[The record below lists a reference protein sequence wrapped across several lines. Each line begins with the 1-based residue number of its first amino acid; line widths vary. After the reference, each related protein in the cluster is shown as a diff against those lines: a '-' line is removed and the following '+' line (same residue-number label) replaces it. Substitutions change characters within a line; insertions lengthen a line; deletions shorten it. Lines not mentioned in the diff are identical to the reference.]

1 MGLFIYFFPQM
12 ELWIPQQET
21 QSASWKEAAGGA
33 GGYREGGRGG
43 GGQGRSGGRQAIAYR
58 SCNLSK
64 RPHPRC
70 EHLTCDQGRTSQ
82 GEELSVHGK
91 SGLLTAASTERGAPQ
106 ASTDGPP
113 SLEEDQVTADFPA
126 ELAGGLTACT
136 PTHGTPRPPRSP
148 VRGADPPGKGPGE
161 AQCPGSFWIHAN
173 KLSQARES
181 HCDTD
186 LPARERAQRSG
197 KRSRCGKGR

>member
-1 MGLFIYFFPQM
+1 M

-64 RPHPRC
+64 MPHPRC

-82 GEELSVHGK
+82 GEGTLSPRKVR
-91 SGLLTAASTERGAPQ
+91 LTDCSIYRARGASGIHRRAPLP
-106 ASTDGPP
+106 G
-113 SLEEDQVTADFPA
+113 DQVTADFPA

-197 KRSRCGKGR
+197 KRSHCGKWQ

>member
-1 MGLFIYFFPQM
+1 MAAGCSRGAASSCLPGAEALPVAPAPALLRQWSPLYSLFGALHALESGRANRASSSPGPLLGWDVSGFIYFSPQM

-70 EHLTCDQGRTSQ
+70 EHLTCDRSRLSQ
-82 GEELSVHGK
+82 GEGTLSPWKVR
-91 SGLLTAASTERGAPQ
+91 LTDCSIYRARGASGIHRRAPLP
-106 ASTDGPP
+106 GGRP
-113 SLEEDQVTADFPA
+113 SD
-126 ELAGGLTACT
+126 GGL
-136 PTHGTPRPPRSP
+136 
-148 VRGADPPGKGPGE
+148 
-161 AQCPGSFWIHAN
+161 
-173 KLSQARES
+173 
-181 HCDTD
+181 
-186 LPARERAQRSG
+186 SG
-197 KRSRCGKGR
+197 